1 MDPPDGDLFQIR
13 LKYIEQLSYAMI
25 IFAIILLQT
34 LFYINMVNSGRL
46 GIREALLQQR
56 SACYPSFPPRSLL
69 FFPGQVTK
77 MAPASTAAPPAI

>member
-34 LFYINMVNSGRL
+34 LFYINMTNLDWESGRPYCSSSPL
-46 GIREALLQQR
+46 VTL
-56 SACYPSFPPRSLL
+56 PSPRGL
-69 FFPGQVTK
+69 FSFSR
-77 MAPASTAAPPAI
+77 AR